1 MITPSITDNAVY
13 QALGGYLSSCFEC
26 AVIRGQVNDTP
37 MPQGNFILMNDVW
50 KKALATNSREYGEAS
65 QDIKTHTE
73 YCIQVDFY
81 GEKSGEMAQ
90 TFLMLIQDSHSFY
103 AFPAGIKPLYAT
115 DPRQIPL
122 ITGEKNYLERWTTEV
137 HLQFN
142 PTVTT
147 PVVMIDELPVF
158 PILANGL

>member
-13 QALGGYLSSCFEC
+13 RALGGYLSSCFEC
-26 AVIRGQVNDTP
+26 TVIRGQVNDTP
-37 MPQGNFILMNDVW
+37 MPQGSFILMNDVW
-50 KKALATNSREYGEAS
+50 KKALATNSHEYGEDS

-81 GEKSGEMAQ
+81 GENSGEMAQ
-90 TFLMLIQDSHSFY
+90 SFITLIQDSHAFY

-122 ITGEKNYLERWTTEV
+122 VTGEKNYLERWTTEV

-147 PVVMIDELPVF
+147 PVAMIDELPVF